1 MSLWKAAPTSAEDGG
16 ARGGVPNTVMSQA
29 PQSIVRP
36 SSPPGSIM
44 SSGVQHPGGG
54 SPPPQPQSHLQHA
67 QHGYPYPHFPPHGMA
82 HGYMDPHQHAHMAPP
97 PIPWYHFPPPPPMPP
112 PPKPLPPLLEGE
124 STIGIM
130 IWPSDNGKLVVTGVK
145 EDKSAGQSELQV
157 GDIVAKIDG
166 LDVHGMD
173 ASEVATKLIGQSGST
188 VSIVTE
194 KGVTVNLIRDVSAEE
209 ANKKVDRRY
218 GKRSQEARNAVSAGM
233 RTKQSLRR
241 DKDKRISLG
250 DRLLVAQRLE
260 NKEIT
265 AKEAQEMLGCCK
277 SYISQMMKPSNLN
290 KLKQAAAL
298 GLDPKLTKAHLPKFP
313 ALEDELHKWV
323 KDVSANNPQ
332 ERPPVSM
339 AAVLEKAQETALNKG
354 VADFK
359 ATHIWFGSF
368 VKRYGLDRM
377 GMRVEDNKTVSVG
390 APPQEMGAE

>member
-1 MSLWKAAPTSAEDGG
+1 MPLCLAAPACPAAAVGSQHQRKPC
-16 ARGGVPNTVMSQA
+16 ARCVRSLMFPHT
-29 PQSIVRP
+29 PQ
-36 SSPPGSIM
+36 GSIL
-44 SSGVQHPGGG
+44 SSGVQHPGG
-54 SPPPQPQSHLQHA
+54 SPPPQTPASHVAHHA
-67 QHGYPYPHFPPHGMA
+67 GYPYTHFPPHGMT
-82 HGYMDPHQHAHMAPP
+82 HGYMDPNQHPHMAPP

-130 IWPSDNGKLVVTGVK
+130 IWPSDNGKLVVTGIK

-173 ASEVATKLIGQSGST
+173 ASEVATKLIGPSGST
-188 VSIVTE
+188 VSIVTD
-194 KGVTVNLIRDVSAEE
+194 KGITVNLTRDVSAEE

-218 GKRSQEARNAVSAGM
+218 GKRSPEARAAVSQGM

-250 DRLLVAQRLE
+250 DRLIVAQRLE

-323 KDVSANNPQ
+323 KDLTASSQ

-339 AAVLEKAQETALNKG
+339 AGVLEKAQETAAMKG
-354 VADFK
+354 ITDFK

-368 VKRYGLDRM
+368 VKRYGLDRI
-377 GMRVEDNKTVSVG
+377 GMRVEDNKTSVVG
-390 APPQEMGAE
+390 APPQDLGGESG

>member
-1 MSLWKAAPTSAEDGG
+1 MSD
-16 ARGGVPNTVMSQA
+16 
-29 PQSIVRP
+29 RP
-36 SSPPGSIM
+36 
-44 SSGVQHPGGG
+44 V
-54 SPPPQPQSHLQHA
+54 PPQDEHIQQL
-67 QHGYPYPHFPPHGMA
+67 GYAYQQFPPHNMA
-82 HGYMDPHQHAHMAPP
+82 HGYLDPHQHPHMVPP

-130 IWPSDNGKLVVTGVK
+130 IWPSDNGKLVVTGIK
-145 EDKSAGQSELQV
+145 EDKSAGQSELQI

-166 LDVHGMD
+166 LDVHGLD
-173 ASEVATKLIGQSGST
+173 ANEVATKLIGPSGST
-188 VSIVTE
+188 VCIVTD

-218 GKRSQEARNAVSAGM
+218 GKRSAEAKRAVSEGM
-233 RTKQSLRR
+233 RQKQTMRR
-241 DKDKRISLG
+241 EKDKRISLG

-265 AKEAQEMLGCCK
+265 AKEAQEILGCCK

-323 KDVSANNPQ
+323 KDLVASHQ

-339 AAVLEKAQETALNKG
+339 AQVLEKAQEVAHMKG
-354 VADFK
+354 VSEFK

-368 VKRYGLDRM
+368 VKRYGLDRI
-377 GMRVEDNKTVSVG
+377 GMRVEDNKSSSVLAAPIG
-390 APPQEMGAE
+390 APQEIVQEG